1 MSILLKKGLTVS
13 TRERSMSNG
22 WLNPAKYE
30 HMQIT
35 SCTGPGTMY
44 DGYAWAF
51 VLHTTES
58 DPGSI
63 NGINNLFRA
72 KPCSAPHLTIDP
84 MGTRR
89 RVQYIPWIWSAC
101 ALKGGQQGYQTNR
114 GRAVQME
121 ICGRASTTQDWND
134 DTLYQIADVIA
145 DFIIDGVPI
154 NPHNVP
160 DSTRLSG
167 TLATANAPQRFS
179 PEYWRAFDG
188 IAAHVYMP
196 FNDHWDAGKINAPR
210 IGQLVRE
217 ILAGQGRPIPPPSGV
232 GTPTQPQNDGM
243 LRRGMSG
250 GIVKMLQELI
260 LGMGY
265 SVGPG
270 GPDGDFGPATE
281 AAVRKLQ
288 ADHGLEVDGIVG
300 PATNHVISEAYAW
313 ARQPLPP
320 AGPAP
325 AWPGRYLL
333 LSDPMMNGGDVRQ
346 WQDQMVHRGWRM
358 SADGWYGLES
368 LSVCK
373 SYQAEKGLPVDGVV
387 GPQTW
392 TAAWT
397 APIT

>member
-1 MSILLKKGLTVS
+1 MA
-13 TRERSMSNG
+13 NG
-22 WLNPAKYE
+22 WLPSSKYE

-44 DGYAWAF
+44 EGYAWCF
-51 VLHTTES
+51 ILHTTES

-72 KPCSAPHLTIDP
+72 KPCSAPHITIDP

-89 RVQYIPWIWSAC
+89 RVQYIPWHWSAC
-101 ALKGGQQGYQTNR
+101 ALKGGRNGIQTNR

-121 ICGRASTTQDWND
+121 ICGRAADTPNWSD

-145 DFIIDGVPI
+145 DCIIDGCPI
-154 NPHNVP
+154 NPNNVP
-160 DSTRLSG
+160 DSRTLTG
-167 TLATANAPQRFS
+167 VLATESAPQRFNAGTW
-179 PEYWRAFDG
+179 PPFDG
-188 IAAHVYMP
+188 IAAHVYMIY
-196 FNDHWDAGKINAPR
+196 NDHWDAGKINSPR

-217 ILAGQGRPIPPPSGV
+217 ILAGMGRPIPPPSGA
-232 GTPTQPQNDGM
+232 GTPTQPQQDGM

-288 ADHGLEVDGIVG
+288 GDHGLVVDGIVG
-300 PATNHVISEAYAW
+300 PATNKVISDAYAW
-313 ARQPLPP
+313 ARQPIPP
-320 AGPAP
+320 AGPCP
-325 AWPGRYLL
+325 PWPGRYLL
-333 LSDPMMNGGDVRQ
+333 LTDPMQNGGDVRQ
-346 WQDQMVHRGWRM
+346 WQEQMASRGWRIG
-358 SADGWYGLES
+358 ADGWYGLES
-368 LSVCK
+368 LSICK
-373 SYQAEKGLPVDGVV
+373 TFQAEKGLPVDGVV

-392 TAAWT
+392 MSSWT
-397 APIT
+397 APTT